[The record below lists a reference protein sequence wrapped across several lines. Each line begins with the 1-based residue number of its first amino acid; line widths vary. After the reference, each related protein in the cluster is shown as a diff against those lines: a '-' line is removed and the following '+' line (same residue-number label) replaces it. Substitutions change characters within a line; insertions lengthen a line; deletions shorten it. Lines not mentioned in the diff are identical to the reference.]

1 MARKSTPITPAPM
14 APGDEHAGRM
24 HVCHDVGM
32 AHVLT
37 VDIWSDVVCP
47 FCYLGYRQFHDALAR
62 FEHAEHVTVRHHAF
76 ELDPRAPVADGTP
89 LNEVLAAKYSIS
101 LTQAAAMNQRVED
114 GARKLGMTWR
124 LDRAQPTN
132 TFDAHRVIALAA
144 RQDRQGAMLE
154 RLFRAYFS
162 DGELVSDHSTLIRLA
177 TDSGVTGAA
186 ELLASDAST
195 DDVRQDEDLAAR
207 LGITGVP
214 ALIFNS
220 RLHVSGAWG
229 TEVMSRALD
238 TAWSQQAEAS
248 S

>member
-1 MARKSTPITPAPM
+1 MPT
-14 APGDEHAGRM
+14 D
-24 HVCHDVGM
+24 
-32 AHVLT
+32 LT

-76 ELDPRAPVADGTP
+76 ELDPRAPLADGTP
-89 LNEVLAAKYSIS
+89 LNEVLAAKYSIP
-101 LTQAAAMNQRVED
+101 LAQAAAMNQRVDD
-114 GARKLGMTWR
+114 GARELGMTWR

-132 TFDAHRVIALAA
+132 TFDAHRVIALAT

-162 DGELVSDHSTLIRLA
+162 DGELVSDHPTLVRLA
-177 TDSGVTGAA
+177 TDTGVTGAA
-186 ELLASDAST
+186 DLLASDAGS
-195 DDVRQDEDLAAR
+195 DEVRQDEGLAAR

-214 ALIFNS
+214 ALIFNG
-220 RLHVSGAWG
+220 RLHVSGAQG

-238 TAWSQQAEAS
+238 TAWSQQVEAS
-248 S
+248 A